1 MCNLASLA
9 LNKFVTEDNPPKFNF
24 KKLFEVTQVS
34 GYSYEEVKKY
44 KVILCLKNLTTIWL
58 TITSLNFFCS

>member
-9 LNKFVTEDNPPKFNF
+9 LNKFVTEDHPPKFNF

-34 GYSYEEVKKY
+34 GYSYEEVKK
-44 KVILCLKNLTTIWL
+44 VQ
-58 TITSLNFFCS
+58 SDSALNI